1 MCHRASPQYETVS
14 DGCDI
19 VFKVLL
25 DGDRSLLTPEHSS
38 LGWPTHER
46 LDGGLALYRRI
57 AASHRNVLRP
67 VHYLGNKQRSLSAIL
82 PHVAATVGPGDTV
95 ADLFTGTSVVAQS
108 MASLNLNI
116 VALDVSPACA
126 TMARATLGIGRGK
139 NDDPE
144 EIFET
149 VAKLAQRHLQELS
162 SVFCRWLDAE
172 DQAVAVADG
181 GELLSLGGAIPQVWR
196 HQPDDR
202 LGALFDRWRSATRTG
217 DSTPALLSPVYAGT
231 YLGVR
236 QAVTLDAY
244 RAAVGESMRQCFL
257 TPWQAQAM
265 ITSLLSAAS
274 SAAFTAGKHF
284 AQPYKLGPRTN
295 SGFHR
300 SRILA
305 DRSVN
310 ILAHATR
317 FLSHLVARA
326 RPATEC
332 HEVIEAPVE
341 NLTVAALVSRGVRLV
356 YADPPYTAQQY
367 SRFYHLL
374 DTYATGRP
382 RPLQTVRGEIT
393 SGLYPTLRYMSSFCR
408 KTQAMSALRS
418 LVEVCRAADTTLLLS
433 YSLSART
440 SVGNKRILNLQELTD
455 VLADSY
461 GRSALSLV
469 ELDHRYRQFNQESSV
484 SASRADKEIL
494 VVALAA

>member
-1 MCHRASPQYETVS
+1 MRSSWSPRTGFPRLKHPQLWCPPGDPVKVQVRGGSNIRREGTRLVWSGMCHRASAQYETVG

-25 DGDRSLLTPEHSS
+25 DRDRSLLTPE
-38 LGWPTHER
+38 R
-46 LDGGLALYRRI
+46 LDGRLSLYQGD
-57 AASHRNVLRP
+57 APSHCNVLRP

-108 MASLNLNI
+108 MASLGLNV

-126 TMARATLGIGRGK
+126 TMARATLGIGLGT

-149 VAKLAQRHLQELS
+149 VARLAQGHLQELS
-162 SVFCRWLDAE
+162 SVFCRWIDAE

-181 GELLSLGGAIPQVWR
+181 GELLSLGQAIPQVWR

-217 DSTPALLSPVYAGT
+217 NPTPALLSPVYAGT

-244 RAAVGESMRQCFL
+244 RAAVSESMRQCLL
-257 TPWQAQAM
+257 TRWQAQAM

-274 SAAFTAGKHF
+274 RAAFTAGKHF
-284 AQPYKLGPRTN
+284 AQPYKLGPRKN
-295 SGFHR
+295 SAFHQ

-310 ILAHATR
+310 ILVHATR

-326 RPATEC
+326 RPATER
-332 HEVIEAPVE
+332 HEVIEAPVGKPDGGCASVSWCTSR
-341 NLTVAALVSRGVRLV
+341 LRRSSLYSAAVF
-356 YADPPYTAQQY
+356 A
-367 SRFYHLL
+367 
-374 DTYATGRP
+374 
-382 RPLQTVRGEIT
+382 
-393 SGLYPTLRYMSSFCR
+393 
-408 KTQAMSALRS
+408 
-418 LVEVCRAADTTLLLS
+418 LLS
-433 YSLSART
+433 PSRHLCHWT
-440 SVGNKRILNLQELTD
+440 S
-455 VLADSY
+455 
-461 GRSALSLV
+461 
-469 ELDHRYRQFNQESSV
+469 
-484 SASRADKEIL
+484 
-494 VVALAA
+494 